1 MVDRDVILA
10 KIGIIQRCVAR
21 IREVTGM
28 NPERLDSFDVQ
39 DIFTLNL
46 QRAAQAAIDL
56 ASHLVASE
64 NLGVPGDLREN
75 FVILQNARMLDP
87 DLSERM
93 QRMVGFRNIA
103 VHEYQNLSVDVLKH
117 ILVERLGDFEEF
129 SNQVIRFAQRPS

>member
-1 MVDRDVILA
+1 
-10 KIGIIQRCVAR
+10 
-21 IREVTGM
+21 
-28 NPERLDSFDVQ
+28 
-39 DIFTLNL
+39 
-46 QRAAQAAIDL
+46 
-56 ASHLVASE
+56 
-64 NLGVPGDLREN
+64 
-75 FVILQNARMLDP
+75 MLDP

>member
-1 MVDRDVILA
+1 MVDHDVILA

-28 NPERLDSFDVQ
+28 NSERLDSFDVQ

-75 FVILQNARMLDP
+75 FVILQNARILDP

>member
-1 MVDRDVILA
+1 MVDRDIVLA
-10 KIGIIQRCVAR
+10 KIAIIQRCLGR
-21 IREVTGM
+21 IKEATGL
-28 NPERLDSFDVQ
+28 NPARLDSFDVQ
-39 DIFTLNL
+39 DIFAINL
-46 QRAAQAAIDL
+46 QRAAQASIDL
-56 ASHLVASE
+56 AAHIVATE
-64 NLGVPGDLREN
+64 GLGVPQDLREN
-75 FVILQNARMLDP
+75 FALLQNARMLDP